1 MIVSFNIPDAQV
13 PRIRDWMLSELPSE
27 DAEGNP
33 IEWTNAQ
40 ILAEFREVIK
50 GYIRGQV
57 QQHELLKQ
65 HEVIFAGY
73 TPIDV
78 TDS

>member
-1 MIVSFNIPDAQV
+1 MIVSLNIPDAQV
-13 PRIRDWMLSELPSE
+13 PRIREWMLSQLPSE
-27 DAEGNP
+27 DSEGNP

-57 QQHELLKQ
+57 QQHELLKE
-65 HEVIFAGY
+65 HEAIFATY
-73 TPIDV
+73 APLDV
-78 TDS
+78 TDA